1 MATEPEAHCGSK
13 ADQLRA
19 LLLLVS
25 ETSHEAFCLMD
36 EGSQKSLLSLAYELS
51 LHRD

>member
-1 MATEPEAHCGSK
+1 MVTEPENQCRDK
-13 ADQLRA
+13 AEQLRA